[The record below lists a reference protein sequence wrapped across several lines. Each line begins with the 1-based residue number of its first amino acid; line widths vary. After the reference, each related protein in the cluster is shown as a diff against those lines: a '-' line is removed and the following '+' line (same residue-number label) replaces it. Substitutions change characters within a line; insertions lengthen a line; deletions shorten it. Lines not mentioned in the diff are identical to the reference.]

1 MRLRDIETPL
11 HSPNAT
17 AVPYSCVL
25 GIDTS
30 RREKEPAAD
39 YRETVCATGGGED
52 DAGAQ
57 GVQRHAF
64 CR

>member
-1 MRLRDIETPL
+1 M
-11 HSPNAT
+11 
-17 AVPYSCVL
+17 AVSNFFVL
-25 GIDTS
+25 GINPS

-57 GVQRHAF
+57 GV
-64 CR
+64 